1 MQKQSYKDLV
11 SLFPPSV
18 CRDLAMFGALPDDGL
33 TYLMEEGNLYHGMPG
48 DVLYAVND
56 KSESFFIV
64 LSGGTRFHKA
74 KETCGQM
81 VKLRYYRPGEQV
93 GFVGMIGLQKRHGTQ
108 IVEDEGYLL
117 EIPVELFH
125 RFCEKFPEEFKILM
139 INITREMS
147 REIADLD
154 TMCTEYK

>member
-1 MQKQSYKDLV
+1 
-11 SLFPPSV
+11 
-18 CRDLAMFGALPDDGL
+18 MFGALPDASL
-33 TYLMEEGNLYHGMPG
+33 TYLMEEGNLYHSMPG
-48 DVLYAVND
+48 DVLYALND

-74 KETCGQM
+74 KEACGQM
-81 VKLRYYRPGEQV
+81 VKLRYYGPGEQV

-108 IVEDEGYLL
+108 IMEDEGYLL
-117 EIPVELFH
+117 EIPAELFH

-139 INITREMS
+139 INVTREMS

-154 TMCTEYK
+154 AMCTEYK